1 MVSNIEIK
9 LGLECKKE
17 GLDPDETLKKI
28 QVPYEW
34 TGGSYLFNFGS
45 MPVEEVTT
53 RIDKLLTKRGYSLEK
68 GTLSHGVCIRLTNSG
83 VHGDIPKLYR
93 FEFGTYSSGGITYF
107 EIAPSFKGLI
117 MSMDKIWN
125 GKNYLHSELEA
136 IVNKIQYLRPFKGY
150 LVCDKCNRYYKLQF
164 GESPYDFTDEC
175 ECGGKLEYYENIDF
189 LLK

>member
-9 LGLECKKE
+9 LGVECKKE

-28 QVPYEW
+28 QVPFEW
-34 TGGSYLFNFGS
+34 TGESYLFNFGS
-45 MPVEEVTT
+45 MPVEEVTS
-53 RIDKLLTKRGYSLEK
+53 RVDKLLTKRGYSLED

-83 VHGDIPKLYR
+83 VRGDIPKLYR
-93 FEFGTYSSGGITYF
+93 FEFGTYSSGGTTYF

-125 GKNYLHSELEA
+125 GKNYLHNELAA

-150 LVCDKCNRYYKLQF
+150 LACVM
-164 GESPYDFTDEC
+164 
-175 ECGGKLEYYENIDF
+175 
-189 LLK
+189 

>member
-45 MPVEEVTT
+45 MPVEEVTS
-53 RIDKLLTKRGYSLEK
+53 RIDKLLTKRGYSLED

-83 VHGDIPKLYR
+83 VRGDIPKLYR
-93 FEFGTYSSGGITYF
+93 FEFGTYSSEGTTYF
-107 EIAPSFKGLI
+107 EIAPPFKGLI

-125 GKNYLHSELEA
+125 GKNYLHNELET
-136 IVNKIQYLRPFKGY
+136 IVKKIQYLRPFKGY
-150 LVCDKCNRYYKLQF
+150 LDCVMQ
-164 GESPYDFTDEC
+164 
-175 ECGGKLEYYENIDF
+175 
-189 LLK
+189 